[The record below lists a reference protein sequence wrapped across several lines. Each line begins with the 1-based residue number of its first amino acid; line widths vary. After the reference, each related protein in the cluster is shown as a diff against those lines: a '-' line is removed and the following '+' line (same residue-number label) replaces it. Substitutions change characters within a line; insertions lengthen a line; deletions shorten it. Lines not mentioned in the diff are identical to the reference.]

1 VLLGGAEAAPWH
13 AAQSPFGD
21 LCQLAAEWW
30 KRSASFMASGAAFGG
45 GGGGGLFEP
54 VFGLTSVPVVENM
67 TGVVFCTIL
76 VSGNDGNDPI
86 DEIFQ
91 PATLSNNDLQPRY
104 ATWTGR

>member
-1 VLLGGAEAAPWH
+1 MLGGAEAAPWH

-21 LCQLAAEWW
+21 LCQLDAEWW

-67 TGVVFCTIL
+67 TRRCVFAQFGVRWVTL
-76 VSGNDGNDPI
+76 RNDPI
-86 DEIFQ
+86 DELRRSCN
-91 PATLSNNDLQPRY
+91 PLLQ
-104 ATWTGR
+104 

>member
-1 VLLGGAEAAPWH
+1 MLLGGAEAAPWH

-76 VSGNDGNDPI
+76 VSGNEMI
-86 DEIFQ
+86 
-91 PATLSNNDLQPRY
+91 LSTRYKYSDLRHYRNNLQPRY
-104 ATWTGR
+104 ATCLGR